1 MVGKEASLTES
12 GGGEGREA
20 KAEESQWGVG
30 RAGGVCQPGARE
42 KVMGGGSE
50 WGRHV
55 KDSSRGT

>member
-30 RAGGVCQPGARE
+30 RAGGVCQPGARSQGE
-42 KVMGGGSE
+42 GDGRGFRMGKACEG
-50 WGRHV
+50 
-55 KDSSRGT
+55 